1 MFDSRTASSRG
12 YHAIAS
18 SGQGSSYVVRH
29 CTIISTADQFGPAF
43 DWHGDN
49 GDGTHGNLSS
59 QVYANNFIISGSS
72 SMDKFVDARG
82 GEGLVYSNTV
92 VGSSTRGIA
101 VREEHPSDFPNDPLP
116 HDLVTNMWVWANYAD
131 GQLMDTFVD
140 DSTGILK
147 DGVHYHTVPYTPYKQ
162 PPYPHPMAGGTIGP
176 QTNPVI
182 RLTPSSY
189 DFGIVALGSTNDA
202 KFTVQNAGGGVLSG
216 AATVSA
222 PFNIV
227 GSGTYSLGSNV
238 SQIITVRYTVPQTQV
253 GRISQTVS
261 FTGGGGASATVS
273 GATSFGTSFRS
284 IDGTITSP
292 FVVNTDNTISQAI
305 LTTDPTQ
312 AGRAGYIFKVSEA
325 ANYCV
330 AANVYAPD
338 EGANSFFVNIDA
350 EPTAPTMIWDVPAYA
365 GFTNQFVTWRLP
377 GTNAVI
383 REAWS
388 LTAGTHELIF
398 RGREAGAKLGQIT
411 IWKVPNSPSSF
422 RVVAAGK

>member
-1 MFDSRTASSRG
+1 MSKNGTMEAENMDRAAWQVRVPAALYTHGSHGGTLRAQGCSKMSSKALLTLAVIAGICASSELHAATISAASVSSTDVSAAILAAKDGDTIALPAGSAVWNSPVTCTRAVTFVGAGTNNTLIFSTMSTGGGDPSAMSLLILYGPQDQVSRVANIQFIGSYGGGDGGCAILAGTGPVRIDHCVISNFNFGVYSTSTGVIDHVTFANNFVNVRSYGSGTGAWNWQNLYPIPFDSLNYLFVEDCSFMFDSRTASSRG

-147 DGVHYHTVPYTPYKQ
+147 DGVHYHTVPY
-162 PPYPHPMAGGTIGP
+162 
-176 QTNPVI
+176 
-182 RLTPSSY
+182 
-189 DFGIVALGSTNDA
+189 
-202 KFTVQNAGGGVLSG
+202 
-216 AATVSA
+216 
-222 PFNIV
+222 
-227 GSGTYSLGSNV
+227 
-238 SQIITVRYTVPQTQV
+238 
-253 GRISQTVS
+253 
-261 FTGGGGASATVS
+261 
-273 GATSFGTSFRS
+273 
-284 IDGTITSP
+284 
-292 FVVNTDNTISQAI
+292 
-305 LTTDPTQ
+305 
-312 AGRAGYIFKVSEA
+312 
-325 ANYCV
+325 
-330 AANVYAPD
+330 
-338 EGANSFFVNIDA
+338 
-350 EPTAPTMIWDVPAYA
+350 
-365 GFTNQFVTWRLP
+365 
-377 GTNAVI
+377 
-383 REAWS
+383 
-388 LTAGTHELIF
+388 
-398 RGREAGAKLGQIT
+398 
-411 IWKVPNSPSSF
+411 
-422 RVVAAGK
+422 